1 MEEKRSKR
9 VLVVDD
15 EPNIVMTVADRLE
28 LNGYEVITA
37 GDGME
42 ALEKAKNEKPDLII
56 LDLMLP
62 KMDGYKVC
70 RDLKNDLEYKHIP
83 IIMFT
88 AKTMAADEIL
98 GLEMGADEYVKKPFE
113 LEELVKMIRGYIR

>member
-113 LEELVKMIRGYIR
+113 LEELVKMIRGYIG

>member
-42 ALEKAKNEKPDLII
+42 ALEKARNEKPDLII